1 MSVGAAVVVVDELHH
16 LGGLAEVGSGDTLQL
31 GNGAADVE
39 PGRVEKLSHLAEE
52 F

>member
-1 MSVGAAVVVVDELHH
+1 MSVGTAVVVMDELNH
-16 LGGLAEVGSGDTLQL
+16 LGGLAEVGSVDALQL

-39 PGRVEKLSHLAEE
+39 PGRVEKFSHLAEE

>member
-1 MSVGAAVVVVDELHH
+1 MSVGAAVVVVDDLNH
-16 LGGLAEVGSGDTLQL
+16 LRGFPEVGSVDALQL

-39 PGRVEKLSHLAEE
+39 PGRVEKFSHLGEK